1 MMNMSGCYRGVSWQ
15 RHYWGLELWS
25 IPNGSDRLICRK
37 YVGNGIDRV
46 LVRESVNSYLAD
58 LAGC

>member
-1 MMNMSGCYRGVSWQ
+1 MQKESGCYRGVSWQ

-37 YVGNGIDRV
+37 YVGNGIDR
-46 LVRESVNSYLAD
+46 LTVRESVASFLAD
-58 LAGC
+58 LAGR